1 MAETMQKKEI
11 LGPIELLKESF
22 QLFFQGKN
30 LAYLLKVTF
39 TTLGIELLPIFATVL
54 PFVVLGAISGSGK
67 ELGGGA
73 LVLIPLGLVGAVVTL
88 AAFLWAQI
96 AMVKAVQNVVNGQ
109 ITPVGELLRQSWS
122 GKVWQL
128 LLLQLLTSLIVGFGI
143 LLLIIPGI
151 IFGVW
156 FAFAMYVLIL
166 ENRGVTEALGRSK
179 ELVRGHFWTVL
190 GYNLLFGIIMMI
202 IAGFLQMVVPFVGSL
217 IVMVFSSFYSFFP
230 LLLYRELVKVSP
242 AKKS

>member
-1 MAETMQKKEI
+1 MNI

-30 LAYLLKVTF
+30 LGYLLKVTF
-39 TTLGIELLPIFATVL
+39 ATLGIELLPLFATVL
-54 PFVVLGAISGSGK
+54 PFLVIGAITGAGS
-67 ELGGGA
+67 ELSAGS
-73 LVLIPLGLVGAVVTL
+73 LILIPLGIVGVVVSI
-88 AAFLWAQI
+88 AAFVWAQI
-96 AMVKAVQNVVNGQ
+96 TMVRAVQNVIKGQ

-128 LLLQLLTSLIVGFGI
+128 FLLQVLTALIVGFGI

-156 FAFAMYVLIL
+156 FAFSTYVLIL
-166 ENRGVTEALGRSK
+166 EDRGVTESLGRSRQ
-179 ELVRGHFWTVL
+179 LVAGHFWTVL

-202 IAGFLQMVVPFVGSL
+202 ITGFLQMVVPFIGSL
-217 IVMVFSSFYSFFP
+217 IAMVFSAFYSLFP
-230 LLLYRELVKVSP
+230 LLLYRELVKVKTA
-242 AKKS
+242 AKKA